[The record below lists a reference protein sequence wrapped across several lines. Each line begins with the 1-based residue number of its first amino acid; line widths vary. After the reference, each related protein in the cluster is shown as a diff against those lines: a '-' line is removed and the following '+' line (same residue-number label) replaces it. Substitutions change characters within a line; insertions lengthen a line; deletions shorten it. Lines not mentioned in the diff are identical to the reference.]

1 MSELVITENFE
12 SSGNKSKLSIVE
24 RIGLVFD
31 LSRHSK
37 LESAFLE
44 KIDNELIELAA
55 YFNTTNIQALFLANI
70 IPLNFRGRSISPRD
84 LIDWFECNP
93 MKIMKYS
100 NELESLCALGLIK
113 KQRAHRNRLT
123 GASVDYS
130 VSEHVLEAIRDG
142 KKLEPK
148 KVNLDSDIYQ
158 ILENIADIWDQVDD
172 NELIANEAIDQ
183 VKNIIIS
190 YPHIPLFKKLS
201 TLDLYIQDA
210 FLFLFLIWRKLNN
223 EELVNLDRATEGII
237 ERGSNKIR
245 YIRGFLDSENQ
256 LIKKDL
262 VELLE
267 AQFTSNTEI
276 KLTDKSLGVLEEC
289 GLKIYTPKSKKR
301 NGIIN
306 PEDIIQKNLIYN
318 NEELKQLSLIRD
330 LLEESNFLATQ
341 QRLGAKKLPK
351 GVTILLHG
359 ASGTGKTES
368 VLQLA
373 KSSGRQILKVDISQ
387 SKSAYFGESEK
398 RIKKIFTAYK
408 EYAKEADKCPILFI
422 NEADGLINQ
431 RSEISKNN
439 NAVLKTENTIQTI
452 LLEEMELF
460 EGILLCT
467 SNLSSNFDSAFDRR
481 FLFKI
486 NFKKPDTTLK
496 SQIWKLKLP
505 NLSEAEC
512 QTLATQFDFSGGQI
526 DNITRKAEIFEVIHA
541 QSVSFNQIQDFC
553 REEIF
558 GTNRVKIGF

>member
-12 SSGNKSKLSIVE
+12 SSGNKSLSIVE

-93 MKIMKYS
+93 MKMMKYF
-100 NELESLCALGLIK
+100 NELEVLCELGLIK
-113 KQRAHRNRLT
+113 KQRAPRNRLS
-123 GASVDYS
+123 GSAVDFS

-148 KVNLDSDIYQ
+148 KVNLDSDVYQ
-158 ILENIADIWDQVDD
+158 ILEDIADIWDQVDD

-318 NEELKQLSLIRD
+318 NEELKQLSLVGD
-330 LLEESNFLATQ
+330 LLEESNFVSTQ
-341 QRLGAKKLPK
+341 SRLSERGLCK
-351 GVTILLHG
+351 GITVLFHG
-359 ASGTGKTES
+359 YPGTGKTES

-373 KSSGRQILKVDISQ
+373 KNSGRQILKVDISKA
-387 SKSAYFGESEK
+387 KSAYFGESEK
-398 RIKKIFTAYK
+398 LIKKIFTSYK
-408 EYAKEADKCPILFI
+408 EYAKEADKCPILLF
-422 NEADGLINQ
+422 NEADAILGKRKDIGSSNVAQ
-431 RSEISKNN
+431 
-439 NAVLKTENTIQTI
+439 TENSIQNI
-452 LLEEMELF
+452 LLEELENF
-460 EGILLCT
+460 DGILIAT
-467 SNLSSNFDSAFDRR
+467 TNLTNNFDKAFDRR
-481 FLFKI
+481 FLFKVEYH
-486 NFKKPDTTLK
+486 KPDVSIK
-496 SQIWKLKLP
+496 AQIWKLKLP
-505 NLSEAEC
+505 ILSDYEC
-512 QTLATQFDFSGGQI
+512 QILATQFDFSGGQI
-526 DNITRKAEIFEVIHA
+526 DNITRKAEIFEVIHGTA
-541 QSVSFNQIQDFC
+541 VDFSQIQDFC
-553 REEIF
+553 REEVL
-558 GTNRVKIGF
+558 GNNRVKIGF